1 MVAFVALPWHHRSQR
16 VTCGVGEVADPA
28 MQLWAPPI
36 ECMGEWSLPGVL
48 SPIII
53 VGMNSDV
60 RRDLPRLRQLD
71 HMNGQCVSTVLA

>member
-1 MVAFVALPWHHRSQR
+1 
-16 VTCGVGEVADPA
+16 

-60 RRDLPRLRQLD
+60 RRDLPRLPQLD